1 MDAPITIN
9 LSMALAQS
17 PAEPL
22 APGFTRY
29 LYEFQSTSFRKGYAA
44 SLSFFAASP
53 IGSAHAGA
61 EATAAAAGMA
71 TDAPLRRGEGT
82 NALGRSLAKTANAA
96 AHAMPFLP
104 GAMLSIEGNAPT

>member
-71 TDAPLRRGEGT
+71 TDAPLRRGDGT
-82 NALGRSLAKTANAA
+82 NAGRNLAKTANAA
-96 AHAMPFLP
+96 AQTRNFLP
-104 GAMLSIEGNAPT
+104 RAMLVVLWGKTGR